1 MKRATEMKAKAM
13 EMKESYP
20 KTVKVADRLV
30 NMGLNYLD
38 IVTDVIVVLSYGCFT
53 NNSLTI
59 SCNNQDVFLS
69 NSTNSTTNATITLEE
84 EALCQPHWWWFGIGL
99 SLLVVSTLVQACFYG
114 GFSDS
119 VTWGVVSLCQLSYVR
134 DVWLATQDDDP
145 NDKGDGEA
153 TPAMLR
159 DVIVKLTECAP
170 QLYLQSYILFAVG
183 AHGHFV
189 NVFSTLVS
197 ASSLSYGIAKRYS
210 FLDLKEKILVFFFL
224 ATDQLLR
231 ASAYAFILSDA
242 VRPIGITL
250 AVLFLVGLTALVC
263 CAGGS
268 ETGCSYL
275 LFGHLVPVSFF
286 QVADPEKSQSEKR
299 AWFLCLIGR
308 YIEMIIYGLLGLTVA
323 TTSCGYAPVNE
334 VVAFFALL
342 AVNVVLLLLFV
353 CWICKN
359 GALSSSIM
367 HKRQEME
374 TE

>member
-1 MKRATEMKAKAM
+1 
-13 EMKESYP
+13 
-20 KTVKVADRLV
+20 
-30 NMGLNYLD
+30 MGASP
-38 IVTDVIVVLSYGCFT
+38 ITASRFP
-53 NNSLTI
+53 
-59 SCNNQDVFLS
+59 
-69 NSTNSTTNATITLEE
+69 ATIRTCFFQTQRTAPQTLPSRSRKRHC
-84 EALCQPHWWWFGIGL
+84 ANLIGGVFGIGL

-353 CWICKN
+353 LLDLQEWRSFIVYHAQASGN
-359 GALSSSIM
+359 GD
-367 HKRQEME
+367 RVG
-374 TE
+374 